1 MAGKRSTRYSE
12 IYSHNNNI
20 EKIKK
25 EKKELIHKK
34 YRFDRKKRK
43 IKL

>member
-1 MAGKRSTRYSE
+1 MAGKRSTRYSA

-20 EKIKK
+20 KTIQK